1 MNQDKNLNRRDSARM
16 LLLADVDLEVDAE
29 VITAMT
35 VDISETGVKIETW
48 PPLIVTLR
56 FVADGKLQDR
66 KAQLVWSNKTPEG
79 GMSYGFNYLPDSE
92 ENEK

>member
-1 MNQDKNLNRRDSARM
+1 LNQDKYLNRRDSEREP
-16 LLLADVDLEVDAE
+16 LLADVDLEVDAE

-48 PPLIVTLR
+48 PPLIATLR

-66 KAQLVWSNKTPEG
+66 KAQLVWSKKTPEG
-79 GMSYGFNYLPDSE
+79 GMSYGFNYLPDNE

>member
-1 MNQDKNLNRRDSARM
+1 MNQDKYLDRRRAERVP
-16 LLLADVDLEVDAE
+16 LLADVDLDVGAA

-35 VDISETGVKIETW
+35 VDISETGVQIETR

-66 KAQLVWSNKTPEG
+66 KAQLVWCKQTPEG
-79 GMSYGFNYLPDSE
+79 GMSYGFDYLPDNE